1 MTEERRVQLEEKLN
15 LAEASGDPAQ
25 IAAVRKTIEQEYRLC
40 TSHTADRLK
49 RVETT
54 VNEIKSGLIPAE
66 MFGELKIGLQNL
78 TTNVQGMKLEM
89 EGWKQ
94 KAKGAKMLWTLLGY
108 IAAAGGSGYIVKL
121 LLGSAKAAAAGGIS
135 P

>member
-54 VNEIKSGLIPAE
+54 VNEIKSGLIPAT
-66 MFGELKIGLQNL
+66 MFGELKTGLSNL
-78 TTNVQGMKLEM
+78 TTTVQAMKLEM
-89 EGWKQ
+89 EGWKN

-121 LLGSAKAAAAGGIS
+121 LLGSAKVAATGTVS

>member
-25 IAAVRKTIEQEYRLC
+25 IAAVKKTIEQEYRLC

-54 VNEIKSGLIPAE
+54 VNEIKSGLIPAT
-66 MFGELKIGLQNL
+66 MFGELKTGLSDL
-78 TTNVQGMKLEM
+78 TKTVQDMKVEM
-89 EGWKQ
+89 EGWKS
-94 KAKGAKMLWTLLGY
+94 KAKGAKMLWNLLGY

-121 LLGSAKAAAAGGIS
+121 LLGTAKAAGTGVA